1 MVGAGWLSPACIY
14 SAAHPMD
21 WEYPLNHLCP
31 SRIHFQG
38 CNLAY
43 SIFPELVLVLVLL
56 AAHNTLIILPGSCCN
71 DDDDEGS
78 REL

>member
-1 MVGAGWLSPACIY
+1 
-14 SAAHPMD
+14 MD

-71 DDDDEGS
+71 DDDDDDEGS